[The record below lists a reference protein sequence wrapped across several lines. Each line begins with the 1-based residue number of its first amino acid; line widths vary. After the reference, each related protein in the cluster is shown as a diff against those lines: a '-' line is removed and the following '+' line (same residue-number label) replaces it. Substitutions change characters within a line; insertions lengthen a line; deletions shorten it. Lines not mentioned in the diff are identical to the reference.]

1 MVSPEINEYLSRAF
15 SSDEVAAALKQIHPS
30 KSPGLDGMS
39 ALFFL
44 KYWNIVGANVTNM
57 VLNVLN
63 SSMPLYD
70 INKPILL
77 LCRKQIILKE

>member
-1 MVSPEINEYLSRAF
+1 MV
-15 SSDEVAAALKQIHPS
+15 VALKQLHPS
-30 KSPGLDGMS
+30 KSPGPDGMS
-39 ALFFL
+39 ALFFQ
-44 KYWNIVGANVTNM
+44 KYWNIVSANVTSM

-63 SSMPLYD
+63 SGMPLYD